1 MVQAKAKNRWLIA
14 ASAVGIHLSIGS
26 VYAWSVFAKP
36 IVSKCGWSLG
46 QVQFAFSLAILFLG
60 LSAAFF
66 GKYVERH
73 GPRRSGLAAAVMFGL
88 GVGGSG
94 LAIMYQS
101 LSLLY
106 LFYGVL
112 GGIGLGVGY
121 IAPISTLVKWFPDR
135 RGLATGLAIMGFG
148 FAALIAGP
156 LIQGLITGV
165 GIASTFFILGAA
177 YFLLML
183 ASSLY
188 LEPPGPDSLPASALR
203 RKTGMGIRPGDD
215 PWQLTAK
222 QALRTRRFYLLW
234 LMLYINV
241 TCGIAVISAASP
253 MGQELAGMTAA
264 EAAAMVGL
272 IGLFNGGGRLA
283 WASFSDYI
291 GRVNTYTAF
300 FAIQIVV
307 FYLMTQTNNALA
319 FQALVFLA
327 MTCYGGGFSCIPAY
341 IGDIFGTRQL
351 AVIHGYILTAWAAA
365 GLTGPMFAA
374 WVRQTSGGYAESLL
388 WFNALFVVALVVSV
402 VIRRDLKLPTAPAAA
417 AAEPEI
423 EPVAEAPLPA
433 AQLTVPAELDRLA
446 DVHRFIELQ
455 GRTVG
460 LSPEKTMRLQL
471 AVEEA
476 MTNICQYAYLNE
488 VAAAKAAY
496 AYHDTG
502 GVTMR
507 LDDRGDEVLVEIED
521 RGLAFNPL
529 EIAAPDLESPLEE
542 RQLSNMGVH
551 LIRQMSDRLEY
562 ERRGQTNVLGIWV
575 KK

>member
-1 MVQAKAKNRWLIA
+1 MKKAKNRWLIA
-14 ASAVGIHLSIGS
+14 AGAVGIHLSIGS

-36 IVSKCGWSLG
+36 IVAACGWSLG
-46 QVQFAFSLAILFLG
+46 EVQFAFSLAILFLG

-66 GKYVERH
+66 GKYVERY
-73 GPRRSGLAAAVMFGL
+73 GPRRSGLAAAVLFGL
-88 GVGGSG
+88 GVSGAG
-94 LAIMYQS
+94 LAILQQS
-101 LSLLY
+101 LTMLY
-106 LFYGVL
+106 LSYGVL
-112 GGIGLGVGY
+112 GGMGLGVGY

-156 LIQGLITGV
+156 LIQRLITSV
-165 GIASTFFILGAA
+165 GIPATFYTLGAA
-177 YFLLML
+177 YFLMML

-188 LEPPGPDSLPASALR
+188 LEPPGPDSLPESVLR
-203 RKTGMGIRPGDD
+203 RRSGGGPRPGDD

-234 LMLYINV
+234 IMLYINV

-253 MGQELAGMTAA
+253 MGQEMTGMSAA
-264 EAAAMVGL
+264 AAAAMVGL

-283 WASFSDYI
+283 WASLSDYI

-307 FYLMTQTNNALA
+307 FYLMGKTSAPWL
-319 FQALVFLA
+319 FQGLVFLA

-374 WVRQTSGGYAESLL
+374 WVRQTSGSYTDSLL
-388 WFNALFVVALVVSV
+388 WFNILFAVALVVSLI
-402 VIRRDLKLPTAPAAA
+402 IRRDLKLPKAEAAVAKPLAAA
-417 AAEPEI
+417 VLANDE
-423 EPVAEAPLPA
+423 
-433 AQLTVPAELDRLA
+433 LTVPAALDYLPE
-446 DVHRFIELQ
+446 VHRFVEIRAEAA
-455 GRTVG
+455 G
-460 LSPEKTMRLQL
+460 LSGEKVMRLQL

-476 MTNICQYAYLNE
+476 VTNICQYAYLNE

-496 AYHDTG
+496 AYHDSG
-502 GVTMR
+502 AVKMR
-507 LDDRGDEVLVEIED
+507 MADHGDAVLLEIED
-521 RGLAFNPL
+521 KGLAFNPL
-529 EIAAPDLESPLEE
+529 EISAPDLDSPLEE
-542 RQLSNMGVH
+542 RQMKNIGMH
-551 LIRQMSDRLEY
+551 LIRNMSDRLEY
-562 ERRGQTNVLGIWV
+562 DRRNQTNVFGIWM